1 MQSHS
6 CCDQHHDL
14 MVTFVEVHVRMRQV
28 NTESV
33 TSDGSA
39 LVRPEKFSIVVTGHS
54 QNNPL
59 GQPNTR

>member
-1 MQSHS
+1 
-6 CCDQHHDL
+6 

-33 TSDGSA
+33 TSEADGSA
-39 LVRPEKFSIVVTGHS
+39 LVRPEKLSIVVTGHS

-59 GQPNTR
+59 AQPNTR

>member
-14 MVTFVEVHVRMRQV
+14 MVTFVEVHVSMRQV

-39 LVRPEKFSIVVTGHS
+39 LVRPEKLSFVVTGHS
-54 QNNPL
+54 QNK
-59 GQPNTR
+59 